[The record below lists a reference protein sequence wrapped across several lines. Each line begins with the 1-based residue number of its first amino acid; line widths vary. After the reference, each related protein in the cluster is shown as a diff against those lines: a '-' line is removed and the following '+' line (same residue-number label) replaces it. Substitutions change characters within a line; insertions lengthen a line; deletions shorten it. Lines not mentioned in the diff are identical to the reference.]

1 MLALIA
7 PEGKATSDRRLINPG
22 ALTWRENLPL
32 MFRDRDTHGAG
43 SNTPE
48 TVHVGNVTNLRRQ
61 TIGDETWVVGDVT
74 YDSDEQARE
83 AQRLAREDKLSGISL
98 DGAGAESEIVIT
110 STDEFGEPTDWLETI
125 TAMEIVGVTQVPMPA
140 FDGARLV
147 DTLDTPMVAAGSWR
161 PPREWF
167 EMPEPD
173 QPTPLTVLPSGQ
185 FYGHAANGWDQ
196 CHIGYQNA
204 CVTPPNSP
212 TGYARFNR
220 RTITCDDGTEILAG
234 NISMGIG
241 HAPLSLSAEKTVDHY
256 DHTEAVVAYGR
267 MTDGRIAPWV
277 CGAVRP
283 DVPDDRIEQF
293 ARVGL
298 SGDWRDEGHGLDLV
312 ACLAVPVEGFP
323 VLRAQ
328 VASGKTMAL
337 VASGPAPFPADPIAQ
352 VLRVQDRMS
361 RALTLIVGELGDLG
375 EKMADLHRPLL
386 VEKVKALAASI
397 ETD

>member
-83 AQRLAREDKLSGISL
+83 AERLAREDKLSGISL

-161 PPREWF
+161 PPRDWF

-204 CVTPPNSP
+204 CVTPPASP

-220 RTITCDDGTEILAG
+220 RTITCDDGSEVLAG

-267 MTDGRIAPWV
+267 MTDGDDCPVGVRCCPPRRARRPDRT
-277 CGAVRP
+277 VRP
-283 DVPDDRIEQF
+283 SRPQWRLAGRRPRLGPGRLSRRTRGRVPRPAGAGRLREDHGFGGFRTGPVPRRSDRPS
-293 ARVGL
+293 ATGAG
-298 SGDWRDEGHGLDLV
+298 SDEPCPH
-312 ACLAVPVEGFP
+312 P
-323 VLRAQ
+323 
-328 VASGKTMAL
+328 
-337 VASGPAPFPADPIAQ
+337 
-352 VLRVQDRMS
+352 DR
-361 RALTLIVGELGDLG
+361 R
-375 EKMADLHRPLL
+375 
-386 VEKVKALAASI
+386 
-397 ETD
+397 